1 MRRDGS
7 NFICLNRRQLLLSG
21 AAASLLP
28 GAAFAAPT
36 ASDLRRIP
44 SSGVSLPVIGLGT
57 WIVFNVGSDPE
68 LLERSTGVVE
78 AFLAEGGGMIDSSP
92 MYGSAQD
99 TIGHALDRLGRPGG
113 VFSTDK
119 VWTDADDGSAQ
130 IAETHR
136 RWGVER
142 FDLLQVHN
150 LVDVEA
156 HLDLLFDMKAAGRLA
171 HVGVTTSHGR
181 RHGDLARVMERYPL
195 DFVQLTYNVLDRAA
209 EDRLLPL
216 AAERG
221 IGVIV
226 NRPFRRGGLIR
237 QTAGAPL
244 PGYAAEL
251 DAESWGA
258 LMLKFLLADD
268 RVTTIIPATTQ
279 VAHIRENKRAA
290 RTPLPDRTLRERI
303 ARDVRDL

>member
-1 MRRDGS
+1 MRCNGLNLTD
-7 NFICLNRRQLLLSG
+7 LNRRRLLLAVG
-21 AAASLLP
+21 AAALLP
-28 GAAFAAPT
+28 GQALAAST
-36 ASDLRRIP
+36 ASDFRHIP
-44 SSGVSLPVIGLGT
+44 STGVSIPVIGMGT
-57 WIVFNVGSDPE
+57 WITFNVGSDPQ
-68 LLERSTGVVE
+68 LLQRSTDVVE

-99 TIGHALDRLGRPGG
+99 TIRHALDRLGRPGG

-119 VWTDADDGSAQ
+119 VWTDADDGPSQ

-156 HLDLLFDMKAAGRLA
+156 HLDLLFEMKAAGRLA

-195 DFVQLTYNVLDRAA
+195 DFVQLTYNVLDRDA

-226 NRPFRRGGLIR
+226 NRPFRRGGLISR
-237 QTAGAPL
+237 TNGAPL
-244 PGYAAEL
+244 PGYAPDL
-251 DAESWGA
+251 GAESWAA

-268 RVTTIIPATTQ
+268 RITTIIPATTQ
-279 VAHIRENKRAA
+279 VAHVRENKRAA
-290 RTPLPDRTLRERI
+290 RTPLPDRALRERI